1 MEHRIL
7 SRSLSLQFSHRLRRI
22 VLLSALVA
30 LAFTVAAP
38 AQDSSPFSDAA
49 TAAQNPAPAQTNV
62 RAVRISD
69 VSGQVQVWQ
78 DGQVAFNQA
87 EPNMPA
93 VEGMRFVTGEDG
105 QLEIEF
111 EDGSVARLAPNSS
124 FRLTLL
130 HRDSAGNTVT
140 RVDALTGLSY
150 YELTGRDGQFA
161 VGLDQE
167 AATSDGASIFRVNL
181 DNDPNE
187 LAVMQ
192 GEVHVADGD
201 GVSVDVHPNQT
212 FQTYPGQGGQFTVA
226 DSITAN
232 SWDQWNS
239 DRDQALADMESSETT
254 ARAAT
259 SNPDDS
265 SWNDLDY
272 YGSWYDVPGYGQVW
286 SPNGVD
292 ADWDPFG
299 DGYWGY
305 YPSFGYT
312 WISAYPWGWWPY
324 HCGTWD
330 YLDGWGWAWAPGGCG
345 WGWNGGGEYGGY
357 GIGWFPAPRLGHHPP
372 AYLPPMRPRKPG
384 TGLPLPRLIAVKRGP
399 QVNFDHVKTLQPRP
413 LDFDGTTIAP
423 LQAGMHPTQRGPLG
437 ETYTTSLARQHPE
450 LGPVGVRPGGSPVV
464 RQPVERGSGSPFSYQ
479 PSRPAPAPRESSGG
493 SPRPSGGGGSHPS
506 GGGGSHGGGGGGSHG
521 GGSHGGGG
529 SHPSGG
535 GGGGRPHR

>member
-7 SRSLSLQFSHRLRRI
+7 SRNLPWHSRHLLRRI
-22 VLLSALVA
+22 LLLAALFTLAFEVAALAQDTQPSSAL
-30 LAFTVAAP
+30 
-38 AQDSSPFSDAA
+38 SDAN
-49 TAAQNPAPAQTNV
+49 TAYQNPAPGGQTDV

-78 DGQVAFNQA
+78 NGQVAFDQA
-87 EPNMPA
+87 QLNMPA

-105 QLEIEF
+105 RLEIEF

-130 HRDSAGNTVT
+130 HRDNAGNTVT
-140 RVDALTGLSY
+140 RIDALTGLSY

-167 AATSDGASIFRVNL
+167 AATPDGASIFRIDL

-192 GEVHVADGD
+192 GEIHVSDGE

-212 FQTYPGQGGQFTVA
+212 FQTDPGQGGQFTVA
-226 DSITAN
+226 DSVNAN

-254 ARAAT
+254 ARDAT

-272 YGSWYDVPGYGQVW
+272 YGSWYDVPGYGDVW

-330 YLDGWGWAWAPGGCG
+330 YLDGWGWIWAPGGCG
-345 WGWNGGGEYGGY
+345 WGWGGGGVYGGY
-357 GIGWFPAPRLGHHPP
+357 GSGWFPAPRLGHHPP
-372 AYLPPMRPRKPG
+372 AYKPPMQPRRPG
-384 TGLPLPRLIAVKRGP
+384 TGLPLPRLIAVNRGP
-399 QVNFDHVKTLQPRP
+399 QVNFDHVKTLQPRV
-413 LDFDGTTIAP
+413 LDLNGTTIAP
-423 LQAGMHPTQRGPLG
+423 LQAGIHPTQRGPLG
-437 ETYTTSLARQHPE
+437 ETYTTSLTRQHPE
-450 LGPVGVRPGGSPVV
+450 LAPVGVRPGGM
-464 RQPVERGSGSPFSYQ
+464 PVERGAGSALSYQ
-479 PSRPAPAPRESSGG
+479 PSRPSPAPRESSGVTSRPSGGGGG
-493 SPRPSGGGGSHPS
+493 SHPSGSSGGSHGGGGGGGSHPSGGGGSHPS
-506 GGGGSHGGGGGGSHG
+506 GGGGGGK
-521 GGSHGGGG
+521 
-529 SHPSGG
+529 
-535 GGGGRPHR
+535 PHR